1 MKRQKSKIG
10 VRDLKA
16 RKDVKGGDSGHQH
29 YTNKGG
35 QINSHGNQYSSGD
48 LQLHGIKQP

>member
-16 RKDVKGGDSGHQH
+16 RKDVKGGNSGHQ
-29 YTNKGG
+29 YTSKGN
-35 QINSHGNQYSSGD
+35 QQNSRGNQYTSGNHE
-48 LQLHGIKQP
+48 LTGIRQSY